1 MFRFRVESQEHR
13 GQKRINIRLQ
23 RGDEQFHQ
31 AENKAE
37 LARQWG
43 IDRSHMYQII
53 RDCKQ
58 LLLSGLSDRGPG
70 RKPSGQPDTI
80 QEAWQ
85 QIKRLQEDNEG
96 LTAERDRLHCRE
108 TLMGIRLKWAEI
120 ESAGLR
126 NEPVDENTGPKRK
139 SQVKKKRKKRR

>member
-1 MFRFRVESQEHR
+1 MPEAT
-13 GQKRINIRLQ
+13 RLGP
-23 RGDEQFHQ
+23 RRLTAEDKLRLYEQFHQ

-70 RKPSGQPDTI
+70 RKPAGQPDTVHD
-80 QEAWQ
+80 AWQ
-85 QIKRLQEDNEG
+85 QIKRLQEDNER
-96 LTAERDRLHCRE
+96 LTIERDTLHCRE
-108 TLMGIRLKWAEI
+108 ELMGIRLKWAEI
-120 ESAGLR
+120 EAAELR
-126 NEPVDENTGPKRK
+126 NEPVDEKKGPKRK
-139 SQVKKKRKKRR
+139 PHVKKKRKKRR